1 MKQKVLAFLL
11 AAFMVM
17 GLAACGSGGSG
28 EADSQKETVSD
39 NQENENKESE
49 TRTVTDMAGTEFEV
63 PSDLSH
69 IITVNSVA
77 TQAVL
82 MLGGVDAAT
91 TVGLSLIH
99 I

>member
-39 NQENENKESE
+39 NQENENK
-49 TRTVTDMAGTEFEV
+49 
-63 PSDLSH
+63 
-69 IITVNSVA
+69 
-77 TQAVL
+77 AVSYTHL
-82 MLGGVDAAT
+82 
-91 TVGLSLIH
+91 
-99 I
+99 